1 MKASS
6 IRHHA
11 LVCLTPDSTETTD
24 GNNPL
29 ALQEPNER
37 QVAPLLAQGMT
48 NEQIAQRG
56 FLSYSV

>member
-1 MKASS
+1 M
-6 IRHHA
+6 RPHA
-11 LVCLTPDSTETTD
+11 LVCLTPDSTETID
-24 GNNPL
+24 ENNPL

-37 QVAPLLAQGMT
+37 QVVPLLAQGMT

>member
-1 MKASS
+1 M
-6 IRHHA
+6 RHPA

-24 GNNPL
+24 ENDPL

-37 QVAPLLAQGMT
+37 QVARLLAQGMT